1 MLSGAWSWGA
11 WWRPAMGVFD
21 FPDLTFKKS
30 GVTSKG
36 LNKNRRG
43 GNHSHSAAWILIS
56 YLAQGDTRGER
67 FRDVGRLQSTFK
79 NQQIKKQGA
88 HGESRDIEKLQLR
101 GIFGSMWRALLMG
114 LNETIT
120 ALLLIAFVLSHES
133 IDSPNVNVFCS
144 PRSPHEAAMNSTQ
157 HLAKAAPEPLSRI
170 NSPFPKNWEML
181 LCAEEKLRA
190 QQQNR
195 NAQEVWMQKQ
205 QFKSIRIR
213 HTILSAYG
221 RWILTASLLWTDWF
235 LVFLFFRR
243 VLSFQEFPFLIL
255 ANLIFLF
262 NCSAFPS
269 ECKYY
274 FYFTIQ
280 GNKRKIQIWCIKIW
294 HKEGAEAPIPSSCTG
309 FLDWL
314 HPVKEDEHRMK
325 TSWGGLRVRGV
336 RNDPRLDGAL
346 SSLILC
352 PCPCPG
358 KAFFTPFTTA
368 SLGRRMF
375 NTSGILWTAQIS
387 GWGQSQLED
396 ALSSCCSQ
404 ASSRFLG
411 TAILYLYEK

>member
-88 HGESRDIEKLQLR
+88 RGESRDIEKLQLR

-120 ALLLIAFVLSHES
+120 ALLLIAFVWSHES

-190 QQQNR
+190 QQRNR

-235 LVFLFFRR
+235 LVFFFFFRR

-280 GNKRKIQIWCIKIW
+280 GNKRKIQI
-294 HKEGAEAPIPSSCTG
+294 
-309 FLDWL
+309 
-314 HPVKEDEHRMK
+314 
-325 TSWGGLRVRGV
+325 
-336 RNDPRLDGAL
+336 
-346 SSLILC
+346 
-352 PCPCPG
+352 
-358 KAFFTPFTTA
+358 
-368 SLGRRMF
+368 
-375 NTSGILWTAQIS
+375 
-387 GWGQSQLED
+387 
-396 ALSSCCSQ
+396 
-404 ASSRFLG
+404 
-411 TAILYLYEK
+411 